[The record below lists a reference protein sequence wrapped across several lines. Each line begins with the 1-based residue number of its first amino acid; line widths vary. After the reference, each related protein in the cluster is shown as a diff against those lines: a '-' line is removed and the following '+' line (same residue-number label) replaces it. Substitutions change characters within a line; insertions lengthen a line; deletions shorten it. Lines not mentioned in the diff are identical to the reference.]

1 MQTIRKYVVNVAN
14 AIAGG
19 DEDGFQNNKS
29 LADASVTVVLIYAAF
44 LIAFSVGAAILSYN
58 YNRRCGTGSTLTV
71 VYVLAAFVFSSFYY
85 PYYAFMLSPVQAS
98 KKN

>member
-19 DEDGFQNNKS
+19 DKDGFQGNK
-29 LADASVTVVLIYAAF
+29 AVGEASIMVVFIYIAG
-44 LIAFSVGAAILSYN
+44 LLAFSVGAAILSYN
-58 YNRRCGTGSTLTV
+58 YNRRCGTGSTMTV
-71 VYVLAAFVFSSFYY
+71 VYVLLAFIFSSFYY
-85 PYYAFMLSPVQAS
+85 PYYAFMLSPVQPS